1 MKFEHKVS
9 LPRPK
14 AEVDEA
20 LADIPAVARL
30 IPGVEDVRQKA
41 DGSYEGTVKVR
52 VGPMAVTLKGDV
64 DVEQDVAAGRWTMRA
79 RAQDKRIGGGISATI
94 EARVTEV
101 GPATTELD
109 IVTDVQ
115 LMGKLGELGQPL
127 IKRKASDMIK
137 GFADNLRDHLS

>member
-52 VGPMAVTLKGDV
+52 VGPMGLTLQGDV

-79 RAQDKRIGGGISATI
+79 RAQDRRIGGGISATI
-94 EARVTEV
+94 EAHVKDA

-115 LMGKLGELGQPL
+115 LMGRLGEMGQPL

>member
-14 AEVDEA
+14 AEVDDA

-30 IPGVEDVRQKA
+30 IPGVEDVRQKE

-52 VGPMAVTLKGDV
+52 VGPMVLTLKGDV
-64 DVEQDVAAGRWTMRA
+64 GVEQDVDAGRWTMHA

-94 EARVTEV
+94 EALVTV
-101 GPATTELD
+101 AGPTTTDLD
-109 IVTDVQ
+109 IATDVQ
-115 LMGKLGELGQPL
+115 LLGRLGELGQPL

-137 GFADNLRDHLS
+137 GFADNLRAHLS

>member
-52 VGPMAVTLKGDV
+52 VGPMGFTLKGDV